1 MGCRFFFASART
13 VINDQFP
20 NLSQGSKDHKAKV
33 AAKGTIDGYGWLNTL
48 YDVAKENLFTIPG
61 QRPLDSVLLTD
72 LYEILT
78 YLSWKSAC
86 NTYQDE
92 YNKLHKK

>member
-1 MGCRFFFASART
+1 
-13 VINDQFP
+13 
-20 NLSQGSKDHKAKV
+20 
-33 AAKGTIDGYGWLNTL
+33 L